1 MAILELVA
9 IGLIAGVVSALCGIG
24 GGVIVV
30 PALLWLKGFD
40 ARLAVGTS
48 LAYIL
53 PTALAGVLKK
63 MPAGQ
68 VDWQVALIAGA
79 GGIAGAILGDILLQQ
94 LPIPWVKRLF
104 AVLLAAMSAKLL
116 LEA

>member
-40 ARLAVGTS
+40 ARLAVGR
-48 LAYIL
+48 
-53 PTALAGVLKK
+53 
-63 MPAGQ
+63 M
-68 VDWQVALIAGA
+68 
-79 GGIAGAILGDILLQQ
+79 
-94 LPIPWVKRLF
+94 
-104 AVLLAAMSAKLL
+104 
-116 LEA
+116 

>member
-53 PTALAGVLKK
+53 PTALARGHL
-63 MPAGQ
+63 
-68 VDWQVALIAGA
+68 LEHAGA
-79 GGIAGAILGDILLQQ
+79 GGIVGAILGDMLLQQ

>member
-1 MAILELVA
+1 MILSLIA
-9 IGLIAGVVSALCGIG
+9 IGLVAGIVSALCGVG
-24 GGVIVV
+24 GGVVVV

-40 ARLAVGTS
+40 PRLAIGTS

-63 MPAGQ
+63 MPNGQ
-68 VDWQVALIAGA
+68 VDWTVALIAGA
-79 GGIAGAILGDILLQQ
+79 GGIVGALVGDVVLQQ
-94 LPIPWVKRLF
+94 LPVPWIKRVF
-104 AVLLAAMSAKLL
+104 AILLAVMSAKLF

>member
-1 MAILELVA
+1 MTILGLVA
-9 IGLIAGVVSALCGIG
+9 IGLVAGVVSALCGIG

-40 ARLAVGTS
+40 PRLAVGTS

-63 MPAGQ
+63 MPAAQ
-68 VDWQVALIAGA
+68 VDWEVALIAGA
-79 GGIAGAILGDILLQQ
+79 GGIVGAVLGDVLLQQ
-94 LPIPWVKRLF
+94 LPVPWVKRIF